1 MVAAMGI
8 LAIPVAMATTI
19 TIIMVIPMDITT
31 AIAITVTGTTI
42 VADQTGVPLGG
53 EPLTRP

>member
-8 LAIPVAMATTI
+8 MAIPVAMATTI

-31 AIAITVTGTTI
+31 AIAITVTGTTLI
-42 VADQTGVPLGG
+42 ADQTGGS
-53 EPLTRP
+53 R